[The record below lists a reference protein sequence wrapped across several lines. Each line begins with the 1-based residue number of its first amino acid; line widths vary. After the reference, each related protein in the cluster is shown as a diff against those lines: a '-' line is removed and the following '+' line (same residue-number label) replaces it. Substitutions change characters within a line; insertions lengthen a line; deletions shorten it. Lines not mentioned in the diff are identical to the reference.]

1 MAGTHQRLLNHI
13 VFSTKN
19 RTPYLSA
26 GHRNEVFASMLN
38 MTFDISGRY
47 LGVAILHVSPFQGF
61 DAHLAIDPGPYG
73 TRQGLCG
80 PFGPKTGNGC

>member
-1 MAGTHQRLLNHI
+1 

-19 RTPYLSA
+19 RKLDLSD

-38 MTFDISGRY
+38 MTFDI
-47 LGVAILHVSPFQGF
+47 LGVAILNVSPFQGF
-61 DAHLAIDPGPYG
+61 DTHLAIDPGPYG

-80 PFGPKTGNGC
+80 PFGLKTESDC